1 MNTNAPKNKKKILVV
16 DDSALMRRVMCDI
29 INSDERFQVVEQAF
43 DGQAAYELL
52 QKNQYDGV
60 VLDVNMP
67 KMNGIQF
74 LRALQKDKIR
84 ARIMMASTDTKD
96 GAKVTMEALDLGAI
110 DFIEKPVN
118 IVYLKSS
125 GFKDK
130 FLETLQAVVTSR
142 QTNISA
148 VSAVTAVS
156 REKQDETTQKLV
168 NIVRKSQPA
177 VVGQKIVALACS
189 TGGPKALQSVVPR
202 LPAELAAPVLI
213 VQHMP
218 KGFTQSLAE
227 RLDSMSRI
235 RVKEAAEGDVL
246 ENGVVYISMGGK
258 HMNVATKG
266 GRATITNYSN
276 EDGNVEGALSYGAL
290 AVYIQISFT
299 LIFDETFLADAFA
312 SDKFQLTASNLIGGV
327 SSLISTAVTGKTY
340 SVRPFVEGFLAAMRD
355 PDHRTVIFQWGR
367 LRYVGMMNELSAKY
381 TMFNPNGE
389 PIRAEVDV
397 TMLSESLPQETYV
410 PAIDDQP
417 AHMISTQNNNDY
429 LSYWTNRYN
438 AIVGDKS
445 SLSGKTIKNAMT
457 SLFNL

>member
-1 MNTNAPKNKKKILVV
+1 MNSMIMNTSAPKNKKKILVV

-43 DGQAAYELL
+43 DGLAAYELL
-52 QKNQYDGV
+52 KKNQYDGV

-96 GAKVTMEALDLGAI
+96 GAQVTMEALDLGAI

-130 FLETLQAVVTSR
+130 FLDTLQAVVTSR
-142 QTNISA
+142 QTNIS
-148 VSAVTAVS
+148 VSPVLT
-156 REKQDETTQKLV
+156 REKQDENTQKLV
-168 NIVRKSQPA
+168 NIVRKSKPI
-177 VVGQKIVALACS
+177 VSGQKIVALACS

-235 RVKEAAEGDVL
+235 KVKEAAEGDVL

-258 HMNVATKG
+258 HMNVATRG
-266 GRATITNYSN
+266 GRATITYTDEPPREGVKPCANYM
-276 EDGNVEGALSYGAL
+276 Y
-290 AVYIQISFT
+290 
-299 LIFDETFLADAFA
+299 
-312 SDKFQLTASNLIGGV
+312 
-327 SSLISTAVTGKTY
+327 
-340 SVRPFVEGFLAAMRD
+340 
-355 PDHRTVIFQWGR
+355 
-367 LRYVGMMNELSAKY
+367 
-381 TMFNPNGE
+381 
-389 PIRAEVDV
+389 
-397 TMLSESLPQETYV
+397 ESL
-410 PAIDDQP
+410 
-417 AHMISTQNNNDY
+417 
-429 LSYWTNRYN
+429 
-438 AIVGDKS
+438 KS
-445 SLSGKTIKNAMT
+445 SSYAQVVCVVLTGMGADGTKGIVNLET
-457 SLFNL
+457 SKKIHVIAQDEASSTVYGMPKAIAATGLVNQVVSLDNVTQEIIMNVGVR